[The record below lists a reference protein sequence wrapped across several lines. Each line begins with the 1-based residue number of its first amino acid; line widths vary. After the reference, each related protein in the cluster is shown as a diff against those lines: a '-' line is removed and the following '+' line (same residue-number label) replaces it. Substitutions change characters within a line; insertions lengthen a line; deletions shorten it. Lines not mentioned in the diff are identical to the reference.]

1 MMCMGFSCMDGKERA
16 NGEAACGRV
25 LHTIRDRRAAC
36 GKQKSRG
43 ALKG

>member
-1 MMCMGFSCMDGKERA
+1 MYMGFSCMDGKERA